1 LGLESPKENCSP
13 SPCTKQTL
21 SKMEQA
27 PLERA
32 KRQRFV
38 SILCRYPDCT
48 LEEDEDELVVEQ
60 FKQRRIPLVVN
71 SDLISVE
78 WEKQA
83 LKRKGGY
90 EHIKNNLLRPKDY
103 GPDDLKAEKQ
113 VASSITQDDS
123 ESYKNIT
130 F

>member
-1 LGLESPKENCSP
+1 MERALLE
-13 SPCTKQTL
+13 Q
-21 SKMEQA
+21 
-27 PLERA
+27 A

-38 SILCRYPDCT
+38 SILCRYPDYMV
-48 LEEDEDELVVEQ
+48 EEDETELVVEQ
-60 FKQRRIPLVVN
+60 FKQRRIPLTVN

-90 EHIKNNLLRPKDY
+90 EHIKNNLFRPDDY
-103 GPDDLKAEKQ
+103 GPNDLKAEKQ
-113 VASSITQDDS
+113 VASSVTEDDS